1 MKSVSKRT
9 TALAGLRTIGA
20 FAAVI
25 AGMFFYG
32 CVSTPPALD
41 RNLPSSFPNHS
52 AEQILLNVRTA
63 YPESLFSYR
72 AKASMAIQTPDE
84 SGQFSADMRK
94 NAGDSLYVGISP
106 GLGIEA
112 ARALVTPDS
121 FYFYDR
127 LKNRLVYGSRDEAS
141 SFLPQ
146 PFASEGLFE
155 NLLGLIR
162 PSSDVFWQIHADSS
176 YYYLVAPSGL
186 LTYTID
192 PAFWRVTRFTER
204 LDDGTLVEQ
213 RSFSEFD
220 TFDGVVLPRKVEFR
234 RPHEE
239 SRASIYYRSLS
250 INPKSMSF
258 DLSVRDSAERVQASR

>member
-1 MKSVSKRT
+1 MISLSKRT
-9 TALAGLRTIGA
+9 TAEAELRPIGA
-20 FAAVI
+20 VAALI
-25 AGMFFYG
+25 AVFFFYG
-32 CVSTPPALD
+32 CVSTPRSLD
-41 RNLPSSFPNHS
+41 RDLPSNFPNHS
-52 AEQILLNVRTA
+52 AEQILLNVRNA
-63 YPESLFSYR
+63 YPDSLFSYR
-72 AKASMAIQTPDE
+72 AKASLAIRTPDE
-84 SGQFSADMRK
+84 SGQFTADMRR
-94 NAGDSLYVGISP
+94 NVGDSLYVGISP

-127 LKNRLVYGSRDEAS
+127 LKNRLVFGSRDEAS
-141 SFLPQ
+141 TFLPQ
-146 PFASEGLFE
+146 PFASEDLFE

-162 PSSDVFWQIHADSS
+162 PAADVSWQIHTDSS

-220 TFDGVVLPRKVEFR
+220 TFDGIVLPRKVEFR
-234 RPHEE
+234 RPEEE